1 MDQSAV
7 LKARNP
13 GLNYQPGRLI
23 IVDTPPPRAPTSPAS
38 RSPTRAITR
47 AHVKALNC
55 GPCKTRIAEP
65 APANG
70 NLLWRGDEAARKVVS
85 ANRAR
90 LTGPGARRC
99 ADAANW
105 SSDPSPIS
113 STAAACVAPGCA
125 NTRTSTN
132 VIRSISQDSPRRPDA
147 HAVRP
152 GHAAEGRRRPDGLH
166 FRSANRGRRR
176 FGLIAVINGQLAAI
190 LFGALEPTG
199 N

>member
-13 GLNYQPGRLI
+13 SLNYQPGRLI

-38 RSPTRAITR
+38 QSPTRAITR

-90 LTGPGARRC
+90 LRSGARRE
-99 ADAANW
+99 
-105 SSDPSPIS
+105 
-113 STAAACVAPGCA
+113 TM
-125 NTRTSTN
+125 
-132 VIRSISQDSPRRPDA
+132 
-147 HAVRP
+147 
-152 GHAAEGRRRPDGLH
+152 RRRGELVE
-166 FRSANRGRRR
+166 RSFAHILDCGCMRRAWLREHENVHKRYPIR
-176 FGLIAVINGQLAAI
+176 FAGFPSAS
-190 LFGALEPTG
+190 
-199 N
+199 